1 VVRAAGGVIG
11 NWRGDKDFA
20 DGQVLAAA
28 TRELFDAAVGL
39 LAA

>member
-11 NWRGDKDFA
+11 NWRGENDFS

-28 TRELFDAAVGL
+28 TAELFDEAVRVL
-39 LAA
+39 SA